1 MNPLRNRKISTKLWA
16 ISFLYSAVSAGIM
29 IYLIAKGANKD
40 INFARL
46 ERLGNDVQAPL
57 ERLLENLPKHQAV
70 ARTAPLD
77 GARLTESAAA
87 IDRAFDDV
95 AAALAHSGEEL
106 QFTDAGLAERK
117 REHVKL
123 QTVRGEWNQL
133 KSAAR
138 PSGAT
143 TAPSSAGLDD
153 QYTHLISDVRTMIT
167 HVGDTSNLILD
178 PDLDS
183 YYLMDVTLVA
193 LPQTQDRLAQVTNA
207 GADMLRGAA
216 GGKVTTEQQVQMAVF
231 AAMLEESDAARITG
245 DVQTTLNED
254 KNFYGVSSTL
264 QATLP
269 PATKN
274 YADATADFIK
284 LTRQVAAAG
293 GKVEVTADD
302 YVAAGNR
309 ARDESF
315 KLWAIAARELD
326 SLLETRIRS
335 YVSSRTWGFATG
347 GLALVGVA
355 VVVQLISLGITR
367 PLRRVA
373 TELGDGACL
382 VASSSNQI
390 ASTGRSLAHNASDQ
404 AASLEETTSALEEM
418 SSMTRR
424 NAETAAQAN
433 ALSSEA
439 KSAADKGNAAMQKMG
454 AAIDQIHKSAAETAK
469 IIKVIDEIAFQTNLL
484 ALNAAVE
491 AARAGEA
498 GKGFA
503 VVAEEVR
510 SLAMRS
516 AEAAKNTAALIDQS
530 VQNAKNGVAIS
541 TDVANTLQEITT
553 ASSKVNQLIS
563 EIATASAEQSQGI
576 GQVNVAVQQ
585 MDKSTQSN
593 AASAEE
599 SARASEELSRQADT
613 LTMLVDRL
621 HRQVD
626 GAKVTGAESSPT
638 AARVATGTNAE
649 RDRNANSFRAA
660 A

>member
-1 MNPLRNRKISTKLWA
+1 MNLLRNWKISTKLWA
-16 ISFLYSAVSAGIM
+16 ISFLYSAVSAAIM
-29 IYLIAKGANKD
+29 IFLIAKGANKD
-40 INFARL
+40 IEFARL
-46 ERLGNDVQAPL
+46 ERLGNDLQAPL
-57 ERLLENLPKHQAV
+57 ERLLENLPKHQSI
-70 ARTAPLD
+70 ARNAPVD
-77 GARLTESAAA
+77 AGRLTEAAAA

-95 AAALAHSGEEL
+95 AAALAQSGETL
-106 QFTDAGLAERK
+106 QFTDPGLAERK
-117 REHVKL
+117 REHVKF
-123 QTVRGEWNQL
+123 QTVRGEWEKL
-133 KSAAR
+133 KAAAR
-138 PSGAT
+138 PAGAT
-143 TAPSSAGLDD
+143 TQPSAGLDE
-153 QYTHLISDVRTMIT
+153 QYAHLVGDVRTMIT
-167 HVGDTSNLILD
+167 HAGDTSNLILD

-193 LPQTQDRLAQVTNA
+193 LPQTQDRLAQVITA
-207 GADMLRGAA
+207 GADMLGPG

-231 AAMLEESDAARITG
+231 AAMLEESDSGRIAG

-254 KNFYGVSSTL
+254 KNFYGVSQTL
-264 QATLP
+264 QAALP
-269 PATKN
+269 PATKA

-284 LTRQVAAAG
+284 LTRQIAGG
-293 GKVEVTADD
+293 GKVTVTAEE

-315 KLWAIAARELD
+315 KLWTVSAKELD
-326 SLLETRIRS
+326 TLLSTRIQS
-335 YVSSRTWGFATG
+335 YKASRTWGFAIG
-347 GLALVGVA
+347 GIALFVVA
-355 VVVQLISLGITR
+355 VVVQLIALGITR
-367 PLRRVA
+367 PLRQVA
-373 TELGDGACL
+373 AELGDGAGL

-454 AAIDQIHKSAAETAK
+454 AAIDQIQKSAVETAK

-510 SLAMRS
+510 NLAMRS
-516 AEAAKNTAALIDQS
+516 AEAAKNTSALIEES
-530 VQNAKNGVAIS
+530 VQNAKNGVTIS
-541 TDVANTLQEITT
+541 TGVARTLEEITT
-553 ASSKVNQLIS
+553 ASAKVNQLIS
-563 EIATASAEQSQGI
+563 EIATASQEQSQGI
-576 GQVNVAVQQ
+576 GQVNTAIQQ
-585 MDKSTQSN
+585 MDKVTQSN
-593 AASAEE
+593 AANAEE
-599 SARASEELSRQADT
+599 SAKASEELSRQAES
-613 LTMLVDRL
+613 LTRLVERL
-621 HRQVD
+621 RQQVD
-626 GAKVTGAESSPT
+626 GAKAIAAATAKASAT
-638 AARVATGTNAE
+638 AASRGTPRAGIAQQDE
-649 RDRNANSFRAA
+649 EFRAA